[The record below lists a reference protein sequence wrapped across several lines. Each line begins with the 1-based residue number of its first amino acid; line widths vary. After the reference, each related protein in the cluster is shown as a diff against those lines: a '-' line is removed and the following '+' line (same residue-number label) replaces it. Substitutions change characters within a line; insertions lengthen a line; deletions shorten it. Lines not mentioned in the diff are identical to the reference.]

1 MASDAIEPGK
11 PGTEIE
17 ERGHSLRS
25 TLEHE
30 IGRRAYEIYLD
41 RGAQP
46 DRELEDWLKP
56 NVNSRLSSAA
66 HSGLTQSPAT
76 AVSIGSVKEHAT

>member
-30 IGRRAYEIYLD
+30 IRRRAYEVYLD

-46 DRELEDWLKP
+46 GELEDWLQAE
-56 NVNSRLSSAA
+56 RE
-66 HSGLTQSPAT
+66 LTPR
-76 AVSIGSVKEHAT
+76 